1 MLIWGRSYHAFPPIL
16 PTSNHDVFGA
26 TITTLQQFMDANRD
40 VAKQSWPH
48 ASSAASAPAE
58 PSAPAQTSASASQIP
73 PATKSQ
79 TPDVPNTEAAQAWW
93 NMLTQQFGQLAAATT
108 ASMAATPE
116 GKTSQGATAAHAAKK
131 EKSAVTK
138 TATRTRS
145 NSKKPVTRTTV
156 KK

>member
-1 MLIWGRSYHAFPPIL
+1 MLSSTIQGMEVQH
-16 PTSNHDVFGA
+16 A

-48 ASSAASAPAE
+48 VSSAASAPTE
-58 PSAPAQTSASASQIP
+58 TSAPTQTSASASQIP

-116 GKTSQGATAAHAAKK
+116 GKTSQGATAARAVKK